1 MATTSVAV
9 ILLLLNVWMFVTG
22 VAFAFGRRQ
31 HVGLLH
37 WSRRVGTVVKASS
50 QESSAPEG
58 RYDGIIIT
66 PFLVF
71 SLIINIVARVL
82 TIN

>member
-1 MATTSVAV
+1 MATISLAV
-9 ILLLLNVWMFVTG
+9 ILLLLYVWMFITG

-31 HVGLLH
+31 HAGLLH

-50 QESSAPEG
+50 QESPPEG

-66 PFLVF
+66 PFLVC

>member
-1 MATTSVAV
+1 MVSIAV
-9 ILLLLNVWMFVTG
+9 MLLFLYVWMFVAG

-31 HVGLLH
+31 HAGLLH

-50 QESSAPEG
+50 QESFAPGG
-58 RYDGIIIT
+58 RYDGVIIT
-66 PFLVF
+66 PFLVC